1 MTTEKQHTGK
11 STIEQLREIHEKLSA
26 ETQNMTF
33 EQFKIPE
40 TKEEVAMFAGTSKS
54 YISKFEKNLNNI
66 RFSKLQRIINDGLGG
81 HFELSGKF

>member
-33 EQFKIPE
+33 EQFKIYVEERLIE
-40 TKEEVAMFAGTSKS
+40 TLHPNGTWH
-54 YISKFEKNLNNI
+54 NLSEI
-66 RFSKLQRIINDGLGG
+66 A
-81 HFELSGKF
+81 